1 MKFQHIHHVA
11 IIVSDHDAALDFYV
25 NKLEF
30 RVIRDNYRPHRN
42 DWKLDLDAG
51 DGIELEIFAE
61 QNPPKRVNR
70 PEACG
75 LRHLAFKVDDIEAA
89 VDELAKKDIECEP
102 IRLDEYTNK
111 HMTFFFDPDGLPL
124 EMHE

>member
-30 RVIRDNYRPHRN
+30 RVIRDNYRPNRN

-51 DGIELEIFAE
+51 DGIVLEIFAE

-89 VDELAKKDIECEP
+89 VDELAKKGIECEP
-102 IRLDEYTNK
+102 IRLDEYTSK

>member
-30 RVIRDNYRPHRN
+30 RVIRDNYRPNRN

-51 DGIELEIFAE
+51 DGIEL
-61 QNPPKRVNR
+61 
-70 PEACG
+70 
-75 LRHLAFKVDDIEAA
+75 
-89 VDELAKKDIECEP
+89 
-102 IRLDEYTNK
+102 
-111 HMTFFFDPDGLPL
+111 
-124 EMHE
+124 